1 MGRPRSS
8 EFGRELVAGKGEGKR
23 FIDGSGG
30 EFGWEESGKRRSRR
44 GGENEEVS
52 ENGTTHLR
60 FCFCFCSG
68 LGYPAP
74 ASNATS
80 DGNIVVTLPS

>member
-44 GGENEEVS
+44 GGENDSV
-52 ENGTTHLR
+52 LLII
-60 FCFCFCSG
+60 FVYFW
-68 LGYPAP
+68 LLYPK
-74 ASNATS
+74 
-80 DGNIVVTLPS
+80 